1 MDLSREVGALL
12 LGIALELLTL
22 SGQIL
27 LRGLLGT
34 ATQLAVQQ
42 RHGQQNDAPEDVGES
57 LGGLERGERGD
68 DERGGCG
75 VAKQQCTRG
84 DVAVWGGQVAPGDV
98 GGERRHGDCA
108 DGERVAERRGNEH
121 RKDRSERF
129 QRVNGAATAQA
140 SSASPT
146 TNCRE
151 SGSCPTRQATSM
163 NAAMPALRIRTAR
176 VVEKFMAVHATCR
189 RGQPRRT
196 AV

>member
-1 MDLSREVGALL
+1 MMRSASSFASGVAAKRAVGLRDDDGQRAGDNVVDLSREVGALL

-57 LGGLERGERGD
+57 LGRLERGERGD

-84 DVAVWGGQVAPGDV
+84 MS
-98 GGERRHGDCA
+98 RC
-108 DGERVAERRGNEH
+108 
-121 RKDRSERF
+121 
-129 QRVNGAATAQA
+129 GAG
-140 SSASPT
+140 
-146 TNCRE
+146 RW
-151 SGSCPTRQATSM
+151 RL
-163 NAAMPALRIRTAR
+163 AM
-176 VVEKFMAVHATCR
+176 
-189 RGQPRRT
+189 
-196 AV
+196 